1 MKLSFYDEKSME
13 EAIGSLRFGFRDDIS
28 NSETGDSID
37 IIVDQERL
45 DRIGIQID
53 QPLYNA
59 RTLLRLFQFE
69 PLFFPP
75 PLYVVTQ

>member
-1 MKLSFYDEKSME
+1 MKFSFYDEKSME

-45 DRIGIQID
+45 DRIQQGGD
-53 QPLYNA
+53 G
-59 RTLLRLFQFE
+59 
-69 PLFFPP
+69 
-75 PLYVVTQ
+75 